1 MDDKTFETFNVDL
14 SAFLLMEGIE
24 LIGFEL
30 VDSVRKKV
38 LIRFKDKSQNCLDLE
53 QVFLNSDFKKY
64 RDLNKFLLRKIHEEI
79 RNEKI

>member
-1 MDDKTFETFNVDL
+1 MEDKIFETFNVNL
-14 SAFLLMEGIE
+14 AAFLLMEGIE

-30 VDSVRKKV
+30 VDPVRKKV

-64 RDLNKFLLRKIHEEI
+64 RDLNKFLLRKIHEEM
-79 RNEKI
+79 RG